1 MKRLFFAALV
11 ALGGVSSAWGGPPG
25 PPPGRP
31 GFRPPR
37 PPPARWHH
45 RPPRPPTWGWGLGI
59 SPWGS
64 VFSVGTRVG
73 RHGAFG
79 LSLPLVPPPVV
90 REERTIV
97 VTPPAQQTIVV
108 QPGQTSESGAQ
119 AAQPSPPKR
128 TPGILP
134 AYAPGAAKQAKVWV
148 EGYWRVT
155 RDPEG
160 NETERTWVPGHWE
173 EEGAAAP

>member
-1 MKRLFFAALV
+1 MRPLAMTVVLLACG
-11 ALGGVSSAWGGPPG
+11 AGMAWGGPP
-25 PPPGRP
+25 R
-31 GFRPPR
+31 RPPR
-37 PPPARWHH
+37 RPPPPPPRWH
-45 RPPRPPTWGWGLGI
+45 RPPAWGWGVGI
-59 SPWGS
+59 GPWGGVLS
-64 VFSVGTRVG
+64 FGTRVG